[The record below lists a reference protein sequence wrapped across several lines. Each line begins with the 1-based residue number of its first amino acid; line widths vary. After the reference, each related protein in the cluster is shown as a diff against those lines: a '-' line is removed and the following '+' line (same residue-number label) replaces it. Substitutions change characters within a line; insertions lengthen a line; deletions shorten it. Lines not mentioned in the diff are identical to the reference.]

1 MAGPMLPAIRHR
13 ANSSAFRAGG
23 ETPLHGWKSR
33 LFNNLEELSCRS
45 DPIAQIEPALPAAV
59 MVVLVERGGAMIATR
74 PDTAFCFLFA
84 SSLLPWANS
93 GASDGPPPAKPFQEK
108 FL

>member
-13 ANSSAFRAGG
+13 ANSSAFRARG

>member
-13 ANSSAFRAGG
+13 VNSSAFRARG

-45 DPIAQIEPALPAAV
+45 DPIAQTEPALPAAV

-74 PDTAFCFLFA
+74 PDTAFLLPLCFLGRIRA
-84 SSLLPWANS
+84 HPA
-93 GASDGPPPAKPFQEK
+93 APPAKPFQEK